1 MNGILFFAIILTI
14 FHGGTS
20 MILSSIDPNQDKSN
34 IQSES
39 IIDLYNQINQ
49 KGSLLAATS
58 LTLQAQQKL
67 KTIDTVRLTP
77 CEVQTNLNQSLYQF
91 DLDMNIIHPHSMED
105 LKLIELRLQRYSEI
119 EKPLIFTV
127 DWNNR
132 VKKFRFKPQLISLLS
147 NQQQSYLSYDLTR
160 FYYRFK
166 RHYSHVKTVKLSS
179 NHELEQVSIVVYS
192 TSKSKVFMFSIKQS
206 IRIQKQEQ
214 QRRKKRTTMT
224 TCSKNEFQIDFD
236 QFPWGKYVLAPKKFN
251 AQICTGD
258 CPNPLSYD
266 LYPSNH
272 AMLISL
278 IKAKN
283 PQDIKIQP
291 SCVPVK
297 LRPLSLLYYDKDEL
311 VIKYHM
317 EMIVEECGC
326 R

>member
-1 MNGILFFAIILTI
+1 
-14 FHGGTS
+14 
-20 MILSSIDPNQDKSN
+20 
-34 IQSES
+34 
-39 IIDLYNQINQ
+39 
-49 KGSLLAATS
+49 
-58 LTLQAQQKL
+58 
-67 KTIDTVRLTP
+67 
-77 CEVQTNLNQSLYQF
+77 QTNLNQSLYQF

-224 TCSKNEFQIDFD
+224 TS
-236 QFPWGKYVLAPKKFN
+236 PKKFN